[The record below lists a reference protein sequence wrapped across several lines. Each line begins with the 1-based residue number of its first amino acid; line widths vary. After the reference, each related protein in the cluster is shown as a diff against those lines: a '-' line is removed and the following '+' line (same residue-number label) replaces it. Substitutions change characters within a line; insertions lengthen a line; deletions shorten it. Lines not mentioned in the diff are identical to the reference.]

1 MKYIL
6 DTLTKTPPPTIIF
19 VNPYEYVLQL
29 PNYFEE
35 KKMNFVYIDKEASR
49 EKCELL
55 IDDFRKGKYE
65 ILIVNN
71 ELNGYYHLPN
81 VNQVINFD
89 FPLTIDDY
97 VYQSSVCGRKD
108 RMGIVTSFVDKK
120 INSNLVKEIKRVFE
134 EDKQV
139 IPNFLLSMY

>member
-1 MKYIL
+1 M
-6 DTLTKTPPPTIIF
+6 TKTPPPTIIF

-35 KKMNFVYIDKEASR
+35 KKMSFVYIDKELPR

-55 IDDFRKGKYE
+55 IDDFRNGKYE
-65 ILIVNN
+65 ILIINN

-89 FPLTIDDY
+89 FPLTLDDY
-97 VYQSSVCGRKD
+97 VYQSSVCGRKEKI
-108 RMGIVTSFVDKK
+108 GIVTSFVDKR
-120 INSNLVKEIKRVFE
+120 INSNLLAEIKRVLE
-134 EDKQV
+134 EDKQE
-139 IPNFLLSMY
+139 IPVFLSSM